1 LIVGA
6 LSAGETLRV
15 AGVFLVE
22 EEVGGLGAS
31 DSNKVASVEE
41 LNGSEGIS
49 GGVGGYIETI
59 PTWFQETR

>member
-22 EEVGGLGAS
+22 EEIGGLGAS
-31 DSNKVASVEE
+31 DSCKVASVEE
-41 LNGSEGIS
+41 LNRTKVIGSR
-49 GGVGGYIETI
+49 VGRYIETV